1 MGIKQGNLLILLV
14 NAMLEFYALK
24 CLPYTCRDWLK
35 SPTLVVHVHVTRLHY
50 KFGFLTIQ
58 FHIKFNMDCRE
69 HMPLSKLK
77 VFPSLVIV

>member
-35 SPTLVVHVHVTRLHY
+35 SPTLVVHVHVTTVVTLQIWLPHY
-50 KFGFLTIQ
+50 SIS
-58 FHIKFNMDCRE
+58 C
-69 HMPLSKLK
+69 
-77 VFPSLVIV
+77 